1 MKNILL
7 INLFTAILILLGGC
21 GTSRPSRFYTLNSM
35 PIPPEKAELSD
46 KQNRITVGIDLNDIP
61 AYLNKPQMA
70 VRVSTN
76 ELKLDEFNRW
86 AETVKDS
93 FPKIIADNMI
103 SILPTDKFIVF
114 SRKGIL
120 SVDYQVII
128 NVTRFDGAPG
138 KSVSLITQWGI
149 YNSEKDKLLSA
160 QTSDIKV
167 ETEGEDFDALVSAQ
181 SKALEILSRQIS
193 LSVER
198 LVKK

>member
-7 INLFTAILILLGGC
+7 INLFTAILIFLGGC
-21 GTSRPSRFYTLNSM
+21 GTSRPSRFYTLNPM

-70 VRVSTN
+70 IRVSTN

-93 FPKIIADNMI
+93 FPKIIADNLI

-149 YNSEKDKLLSA
+149 YNSKKDKLLSA
-160 QTSDIKV
+160 QTSDINV
-167 ETEGEDFDALVSAQ
+167 ETEGDDFEALVSAQ

-193 LSVER
+193 LSVEK

>member
-7 INLFTAILILLGGC
+7 INLFTAILIFLGGC

-103 SILPTDKFIVF
+103 SILPSDKFIVF

-167 ETEGEDFDALVSAQ
+167 ETEGDDFDALVSAQ

>member
-7 INLFTAILILLGGC
+7 INLFTAILIFLGGC
-21 GTSRPSRFYTLNSM
+21 GTSRPSKFYLLNPM
-35 PIPPEKAELSD
+35 PIPSGKAELSD
-46 KQNRITVGIDLNDIP
+46 NQNRITVGIDLNDIP

-70 VRVSTN
+70 IRVSTN

-93 FPKIIADNMI
+93 FPKIIADNLI
-103 SILPTDKFIVF
+103 SILPSDKFIIF

-120 SVDYQVII
+120 SADYQVII

-138 KSVSLITQWGI
+138 KSVSLIAQWGI
-149 YNSEKDKLLSA
+149 YDSDKDKLLFA
-160 QTSDIKV
+160 QISDIKV
-167 ETEGEDFDALVSAQ
+167 ETEGDDFDALVSAQ
-181 SKALEILSRQIS
+181 SKALEILSRQMSPSI
-193 LSVER
+193 EG

>member
-103 SILPTDKFIVF
+103 SILPSDKFIVF

-149 YNSEKDKLLSA
+149 YNSKEDKLLSA

-167 ETEGEDFDALVSAQ
+167 ETEGDDFEALVSAQ

>member
-7 INLFTAILILLGGC
+7 INLFTAILIFLGGC

-103 SILPTDKFIVF
+103 SILPSDKFIVF

-149 YNSEKDKLLSA
+149 YNSKEDKLLSA

-167 ETEGEDFDALVSAQ
+167 ETEGDDFDALVSAQ

>member
-1 MKNILL
+1 MKKILL
-7 INLFTAILILLGGC
+7 INLFAAILIFLGGC

-61 AYLNKPQMA
+61 AYLNKPQMT
-70 VRVSTN
+70 VRVSAN

-93 FPKIIADNMI
+93 FPKIIADNFI

-114 SRKGIL
+114 SRKGII
-120 SVDYQVII
+120 SVDYQIII

-149 YNSEKDKLLSA
+149 YDSKEDKLLSA
-160 QTSDIKV
+160 HTSDINVKV
-167 ETEGEDFDALVSAQ
+167 NGDDFDSLVTAQ
-181 SKALEILSRQIS
+181 SKAMELLSRQMSPI
-193 LSVER
+193 VEG

>member
-7 INLFTAILILLGGC
+7 INLFTAILIFLGGC
-21 GTSRPSRFYTLNSM
+21 GTSRPSKFYLLNPM
-35 PIPPEKAELSD
+35 PIPSEKAELSD

-70 VRVSTN
+70 IRVSTN

-93 FPKIIADNMI
+93 FPKIIADNLI
-103 SILPTDKFIVF
+103 SILPSDKFIIF

-120 SVDYQVII
+120 SADYQVII

-138 KSVSLITQWGI
+138 KTVSLITQWGI
-149 YNSEKDKLLSA
+149 YNSKKDKLLSA
-160 QTSDIKV
+160 QTSDINV
-167 ETEGEDFDALVSAQ
+167 ETEGDDFDALVSAQ
-181 SKALEILSRQIS
+181 SKALEILSRQMSPSI
-193 LSVER
+193 EG